1 MKTELVPYLNFN
13 GNTEEALNFYKDAL
27 NGEIVL
33 INRFSESPM
42 QVDEDYKDKII
53 HARLV
58 FGGSNMMMF
67 SDGMK
72 GREIPI
78 AGNIQL
84 SIQMEDAAELEKT
97 FNNLSVGGTITMPLA
112 VQFWGDLF
120 GMLKDKFGVNW
131 MFNCP
136 QKK

>member
-27 NGEIVL
+27 EGEILL
-33 INRFSESPM
+33 INRFGEAPM
-42 QVDEDYKDKII
+42 PVDEDYKDKIV
-53 HARLV
+53 HARLK
-58 FGGSNMMMF
+58 FGGDNLIMF

-72 GREIPI
+72 GRVIPI
-78 AGNIQL
+78 EGNIQL
-84 SIQMEDAAELEKT
+84 SIQTEDEAYLERI
-97 FNNLSVGGTITMPLA
+97 FNNLAAGGTVTMPLG
-112 VQFWGDLF
+112 VQFWGDKF
-120 GMLKDKFGVNW
+120 GMLKDKFGINW

>member
-27 NGEIVL
+27 EGEIIL
-33 INRFSESPM
+33 LNRFGEAPM
-42 QVDEDYKDKII
+42 PVDEDYKDKIV
-53 HARLV
+53 HARLK
-58 FGGSNMMMF
+58 FGGDNLIMF

-72 GREIPI
+72 GRMIPI
-78 AGNIQL
+78 EGNIQL
-84 SIQMEDAAELEKT
+84 SVQTEDEAYLERM
-97 FNNLSVGGTITMPLA
+97 FNNLSAGGAVTMPLG
-112 VQFWGDLF
+112 VQFWGDKF